1 MFYIIFNSH
10 IINASTYEYI
20 IRKQINENTNT
31 AFQLQLIL
39 SYSWISINCKK
50 KSSEKLKINWPFA
63 TTLGYNMKNTG

>member
-31 AFQLQLIL
+31 AFQLQLIQEL
-39 SYSWISINCKK
+39 VPIPGFQSIAKRK
-50 KSSEKLKINWPFA
+50 VV
-63 TTLGYNMKNTG
+63 KN